1 MGRDPVNIGPDA
13 DLHLYMDG
21 EMDAARR
28 IAFEAHLAANPAL
41 AAKLHDYLHQREMLK
56 LGLDMMAAAPPRA
69 TESLVGRLGRRLHL
83 DRATRRLAPLAAA
96 VLLMTGGWSL
106 AVWVRAEQTG
116 PELALTQQALPQ
128 GALPHEAE
136 EMPAFAGEAA
146 QAHSKAVALTTL
158 QSAAVPADIAL
169 VLALAQSQPGR
180 AGGMTVELPA
190 VDPNLTLVRASFVP
204 WNHGAALQ
212 FVYREADGELLTLF
226 VAAGDTTLD
235 GALHTAE
242 RDSLRLVYWRAGMVA
257 YTVTGSKADGD
268 LMSVAKRMADSVRRS

>member
-1 MGRDPVNIGPDA
+1 MGRDPINIGPDA

-41 AAKLHDYLHQREMLK
+41 AARLHDYLHQREMLK
-56 LGLDMMAAAPPRA
+56 LGLDMMAAAPPRT
-69 TESLVGRLGRRLHL
+69 TESLAGRLGRRLHL

-96 VLLMTGGWSL
+96 LLLMTGGWSL
-106 AVWVRAEQTG
+106 AVWVGTERSG
-116 PELALTQQALPQ
+116 PERVLA
-128 GALPHEAE
+128 HEAE

-158 QSAAVPADIAL
+158 QSASVPADIAL

-180 AGGMTVELPA
+180 AAGMTVELPA
-190 VDPNLTLVRASFVP
+190 VDPTLTLVRASFVP
-204 WNHGAALQ
+204 WNNGAALQ

-235 GALHTAE
+235 NALHTVE

-268 LMSVAKRMADSVRRS
+268 LVNVAKRMADSVRRS